1 MWSAIAAVVVWRLTP
16 DMHADI
22 AAETLRVVV
31 TKVLETLIYAGW
43 KDEVAWFVPDG
54 GRLGCGV

>member
-16 DMHADI
+16 DMHA
-22 AAETLRVVV
+22 ETLRVVV
-31 TKVLETLIYAGW
+31 TKVLEAWIYAGW
-43 KDEVAWFVPDG
+43 KDEAAWFVPDG